1 MNRKLSKEIFII
13 SKGLRLSWGSSADG
27 VPAAANERNRLV
39 MALAD
44 GRIGENK
51 RKMWKTSLRCFILDG
66 VLLFSIF
73 IASREVHF
81 AEKIAIFFVRLLS
94 RKFFSKMGRE
104 KERLLRV
111 FFIKWREQLLYL
123 WQRRQWMEN
132 FWKAF
137 KELSGEGIPKI
148 IFSAREIKN
157 KKCKLE
163 NGKCWMCRLPV
174 FMAKSIDGSV
184 IQTIILISNITFD
197 AVRHSDTAIHI
208 EGDLLSCSLH
218 NITNI

>member
-13 SKGLRLSWGSSADG
+13 SKGLWLCLGARYRVGCGDI
-27 VPAAANERNRLV
+27 PANERNRLV

-44 GRIGENK
+44 GKIGENK

-73 IASREVHF
+73 IAREVHF
-81 AEKIAIFFVRLLS
+81 AEKIAIFFSVSFREI
-94 RKFFSKMGRE
+94 FSKVR
-104 KERLLRV
+104 KENES
-111 FFIKWREQLLYL
+111 FFKQSREQLLYL
-123 WQRRQWMEN
+123 WQRRQRMEN

-148 IFSAREIKN
+148 IFNARD

-163 NGKCWMCRLPV
+163 NVPCVAYLCSWREVLTE
-174 FMAKSIDGSV
+174 ALYR
-184 IQTIILISNITFD
+184 ILSLFPTLLLTVWHSN
-197 AVRHSDTAIHI
+197 TAIHI
-208 EGDLLSCSLH
+208 EDLLPCSLH
-218 NITNI
+218 SITNI